1 MGKTNMKKIDIASSI
16 REVHGRESGRVALR
30 LLFKRA
36 AITVS
41 FLTVAL
47 PAAANVSLKN
57 GNFFMGY
64 TDIVYPGGF
73 EPKMERVYNSKT
85 SYRGIYGWGWGTE
98 YEAYLT
104 VSADGSVV
112 VHEFGGG
119 AENRFVPSGFSKA
132 DLEKAV
138 EMIVGAA
145 QKAELVGKGEQL
157 ERYRSKLRT
166 DASYRNQEWENFR
179 SKGKLQ
185 PRTLPVG
192 TQLQSNRF
200 SYQYITKVQDGYIRM
215 FDNGRIEKFSNDG
228 RLMKISD
235 RNNNFI
241 DLAYGKD
248 GHLQKVVD
256 NFNRKMFF
264 KFNNQG
270 LLESIDGENG
280 KHAEFKYNGLKELV
294 MSKDVDGNVYK
305 FKYSSDQRHNMIEIA
320 YVDNTTMQ
328 MTFYGRDLNESIKTV
343 KDRDGTITEYKYEF
357 DKVDKGHYSV
367 GVDVRGSDKKLLS
380 SSKYEYYMRI
390 KPDGEEWMYRMITT
404 LDGDRTETTYNEQ
417 AGLPSEIK
425 RGTEVTKFEY
435 DARGHVTRKET
446 PTEITQLSYDQK
458 VFKVNRVA
466 RTSKSSPTDTY
477 WSEFQY
483 DDKGNLVFA
492 KNSES
497 KGVKLFYDQ
506 NGRIRSLLDNA
517 KRRIDFKYN
526 ENSKPV
532 EITDPTLGSITVSY
546 TNSGEIKKVES
557 TAGRKIALQVTT
569 AFQNLLDIIRPAGV
583 NIGF

>member
-1 MGKTNMKKIDIASSI
+1 MKRQIVDAI
-16 REVHGRESGRVALR
+16 RKSFFLM
-30 LLFKRA
+30 LLA
-36 AITVS
+36 AP
-41 FLTVAL
+41 LAQ
-47 PAAANVSLKN
+47 ANVSLKN

-119 AENRFVPSGFSKA
+119 AENRFVPTNFSKA
-132 DLEKAV
+132 DLDQAV

-157 ERYRSKLRT
+157 EKYRARLRT
-166 DASYRNQEWENFR
+166 DASFRNVEWESYR
-179 SKGKLQ
+179 TKGKLQ
-185 PRTLPVG
+185 PRALAVG

-200 SYQYITKVQDGYIRM
+200 SYQYITRVKDGYIRM
-215 FDNGRIEKFSNDG
+215 FDNGRIEKFSDQG
-228 RLMKISD
+228 RLARISD

-241 DLAYGKD
+241 DLAYGAD
-248 GHLQKVVD
+248 GHLTKIID

-264 KFNNQG
+264 KFNNLG

-280 KHAEFKYNGLKELV
+280 KRAEFKYNGLKELV
-294 MSKDVDGNVYK
+294 SSKDVDGNVYR
-305 FKYSSDQRHNMIEIA
+305 FKYSSDQRHNMVEIGYA
-320 YVDNTTMQ
+320 DNTTMQ
-328 MTFYGRDLNESIKTV
+328 MAYYGRDLNESIKSV
-343 KDRDGTITEYKYEF
+343 KDRDGTSTEYKYEF
-357 DKVDKGHYSV
+357 DKADRGHYSV
-367 GVDVRGSDKKLLS
+367 GVDTKGSDNKLLS

-390 KPDGEEWMYRMITT
+390 KSDGEEWMYRMITT
-404 LDGDRTETTYNEQ
+404 LDGDRTETTYSEH
-417 AGLPSEIK
+417 AGLPTEIK
-425 RGTEVTKFEY
+425 RGTESTKFDY
-435 DARGHVTRKET
+435 DSRGHVVRKET
-446 PTEITQLSYDQK
+446 PSDVTTLAYDPR
-458 VFKVNRVA
+458 VFKVNKVSRASKTNPKDVA
-466 RTSKSSPTDTY
+466 
-477 WSEFQY
+477 WSQFEY
-483 DDKGNLVFA
+483 DDKGNLVVA
-492 KNSES
+492 KNSEN
-497 KGVKLFYDQ
+497 KGVKLFYDT
-506 NGRIRSLLDNA
+506 NGRIRSLLDQS

-532 EITDPTLGSITVSY
+532 EISDPQLGTITVSY